1 MVWTTWFMSLSAAS
15 AAYPDG
21 LVPTAE
27 ASGEA
32 GLGAV
37 HAAVS
42 DAAAAMDE
50 AAADASEVD
59 GTAVSLPVG
68 APCEPADDADVF
80 AFEADPE
87 PSRPAFDTAVAS
99 CPPTGATLVGPF
111 DVVVPS
117 AALAAYA
124 VTAKEG
130 PPRRMTR
137 GMKSV
142 GSAAGVAAEAVTAAA
157 NWA

>member
-1 MVWTTWFMSLSAAS
+1 MSLSAA
-15 AAYPDG
+15 YPDE
-21 LVPTAE
+21 LLINAE
-27 ASGEA
+27 ASAET

-42 DAAAAMDE
+42 DAAATTDE
-50 AAADASEVD
+50 AAADASEVNR
-59 GTAVSLPVG
+59 TAVSLPAG
-68 APCEPADDADVF
+68 APGEPADDADAF

-87 PSRPAFDTAVAS
+87 PSEAAFEVDAAS
-99 CPPTGATLVGPF
+99 CPPTGATFVGPS

-117 AALAAYA
+117 VMLAAYA

-130 PPRRMTR
+130 PPRRMTL

-142 GSAAGVAAEAVTAAA
+142 GSTAGVATEAVTAAA
-157 NWA
+157 G